1 MPKVLER
8 FLVCEHGPLQV
19 PARSLR
25 SIRTARLTDGS
36 DGYRKTFRTLGPW
49 SFGFRGRYCELELRT
64 VRNRSLHEDVAMLV
78 TLCTRAKL
86 KNHQEPTARNDGEIN
101 GMRVVELLFPVATL
115 RWATGVDPTP
125 ANPVLPSWKSRHRG
139 RMALSL
145 RAGPD
150 LLMEEVLD
158 EETLPASAL
167 SAASG
172 VLNHHHPA
180 IENPQHVPR
189 GHTYIHAST
198 HAWMHTHRQ
207 TDICIYT
214 NFACF

>member
-1 MPKVLER
+1 
-8 FLVCEHGPLQV
+8 
-19 PARSLR
+19 
-25 SIRTARLTDGS
+25 
-36 DGYRKTFRTLGPW
+36 
-49 SFGFRGRYCELELRT
+49 
-64 VRNRSLHEDVAMLV
+64 MLV

-145 RAGPD
+145 RVGPD

-172 VLNHHHPA
+172 
-180 IENPQHVPR
+180 
-189 GHTYIHAST
+189 S
-198 HAWMHTHRQ
+198 
-207 TDICIYT
+207 
-214 NFACF
+214 